1 MAAGTPRRRR
11 LFRLRGASR
20 PGINSFCEKIRS
32 DMKLYGSIFSFDN
45 LLAAAAATV
54 LLLAS
59 CSEDPTADNALA
71 GPMLRFEVVDARGW
85 QTPSQTLPQSR
96 AAEDTAVLHPDIFIL
111 RGGGK
116 FLLPT
121 RSSCMRPLPTA
132 SDRTVRERKSRR
144 PVPRPS
150 KRILSTIRSVCW
162 HRPIPDHGA
171 KLLACR
177 TICIMSK

>member
-111 RGGGK
+111 RGGGGNSCCRHALPACDRYRRHRIGPFGSERAADPCHARRRGY
-116 FLLPT
+116 FLRFVRCAGIGLYRIMERNFLPAG
-121 RSSCMRPLPTA
+121 LY
-132 SDRTVRERKSRR
+132 V
-144 PVPRPS
+144 
-150 KRILSTIRSVCW
+150 
-162 HRPIPDHGA
+162 
-171 KLLACR
+171 
-177 TICIMSK
+177 